1 MSRATL
7 LICSLHCVH
16 LSQHRYNDFEK
27 DPLSACNC
35 TPPYSAEN
43 GISARCDLNPANG
56 TYPFGALGHR
66 CHGGTDNKV
75 SHIAIYV
82 HICCPLSVMLPPSC
96 VQVVNYEHFK
106 NFTVVATS
114 GPTHQE
120 LPPFKWSNTEWA
132 RPKGHPDEF
141 NFQPVINFNT

>member
-1 MSRATL
+1 MTSRKIPCRLATVPHPIQLRTALVLAVTSIL
-7 LICSLHCVH
+7 LTALT
-16 LSQHRYNDFEK
+16 LSVLLGIVAMVAQTTKSVILQYM
-27 DPLSACNC
+27 C
-35 TPPYSAEN
+35 TFAVL
-43 GISARCDLNPANG
+43 C
-56 TYPFGALGHR
+56 T
-66 CHGGTDNKV
+66 
-75 SHIAIYV
+75 
-82 HICCPLSVMLPPSC
+82 VMLPPSC

-141 NFQPVINFNT
+141 NFQPVVINFNT